1 MKSGEAAES
10 SRASTAAPD
19 GSSAFLRRFAALAA
33 PYFTSEERWYAW
45 LMTGG
50 VIVLTLLQI
59 AFAIRLNIWNRDFFN
74 ALEARDWHA
83 FLYQMGLFALLC
95 AATMG
100 IAVYQT
106 YVKQLLQ
113 LRWRKWL
120 NAKLVDQWLAD
131 GLHYQLSFI
140 ESGVDN
146 PDQRISEN
154 VKHATEKAVEFSLG
168 VFEKAVTLIS
178 FIGILWTV
186 SGALAIPLGEW
197 SFEIPGYMVF
207 AALLY
212 AGIGS
217 ALTYFVGKPIVGA
230 NLRQNATEADYRFS
244 LVRLRENSE
253 AVAMI
258 RGERDENRVLTRY
271 FGEVLTSTMGLMR
284 AQRQLMWLTSFYATV
299 GIVYPTLVASPRF
312 FAGAITLG
320 VLMQITAAFGQVQ
333 SSLNYFVDNYPRIAE
348 WRSNVERLLE
358 FEDALNS
365 SGEAI
370 HESGEVTSIVLS
382 DCTTEGCD
390 EQLDFENL
398 QITTIEGNIVVEDAN
413 TTIKKGERVLI
424 VGPSGSGKSTLF
436 RAISGLWPWGAGK
449 IVLPDQARMMFMPQR
464 PYLPLG
470 TLRAALTYP
479 ASPRKFASAQL
490 KSVLRRCGLNHLY
503 DRHLYDRL
511 EERERWDRVL
521 SGGEQQRL
529 AFCRLLLHKP
539 DWVFMDEATSA
550 LDEEMQQSIMRLFDE
565 ELAGTTL
572 VSIAHRPGMEA
583 FHSRT
588 LKLVMSEEGARLVT
602 KRRPPPSR
610 TGKVPRGRRRPLA
623 AMVWRSFRPAR

>member
-1 MKSGEAAES
+1 MKAGGAETLSQTGDESLSHPSG
-10 SRASTAAPD
+10 
-19 GSSAFLRRFAALAA
+19 FLRRFVALAA
-33 PYFTSEERWYAW
+33 PYFTSEERWTAW
-45 LMTGG
+45 LMTGA
-50 VIVLTLLQI
+50 VVALTLLQI
-59 AFAIRLNIWNRDFFN
+59 GFAVRLNVWNRDFFN
-74 ALEARDWHA
+74 ALEGRDWQA
-83 FLYQMGLFALLC
+83 FLYQMGVFALLC
-95 AATMG
+95 TATMG

-120 NAKLVDQWLAD
+120 NAKLVGQWLAG
-131 GLHYQLSFI
+131 GLHYQLTFI

-154 VKHATEKAVEFSLG
+154 VKHATENAVEFSLG
-168 VFEKAVTLIS
+168 IFEKAVTLVS

-186 SGALAIPLGEW
+186 SGSLQIPLGEW
-197 SFEIPGYMVF
+197 SFELPGYMVF

-212 AGIGS
+212 AAIGS
-217 ALTYFVGKPIVGA
+217 ALTYFVGKPIITA
-230 NLRQNATEADYRFS
+230 NLRQNTTEADYRFS

-271 FGEVLTSTMGLMR
+271 FGDVMSSTMGLMR
-284 AQRQLMWLTSFYATV
+284 AQRRLMWLTSFYATV

-333 SSLNYFVDNYPRIAE
+333 TSLNYFVDNYPRIAE
-348 WRSNVERLLE
+348 WRSHVERLLE

-365 SGEAI
+365 SGEATS
-370 HESGEVTSIVLS
+370 ESGEVTTITLS
-382 DCTTEGCD
+382 DCASEQREQ

-398 QITTIEGNIVVEDAN
+398 QITTIEGNIVIEDAN
-413 TTIKKGERVLI
+413 TTIRKGDRVLI

-436 RAISGLWPWGAGK
+436 RAISGLWPWGAGR
-449 IVLPDQARMMFMPQR
+449 IVRPDDARMMFMPQR

-470 TLRAALTYP
+470 TLRAALSYP
-479 ASPRKFASAQL
+479 APPRKFTSARL
-490 KSVLRRCGLNHLY
+490 KAVLHRCGLDDLG
-503 DRHLYDRL
+503 DRL

-550 LDEEMQQSIMRLFDE
+550 LDEEMQQSIMAIFE
-565 ELAGTTL
+565 KELAGTTV

-583 FHSRT
+583 FHNRT
-588 LKLVMSEEGARLVT
+588 IRLVMSSEGARLVT
-602 KRRPPPSR
+602 KRHRPARKAKVRPRR
-610 TGKVPRGRRRPLA
+610 TRRFGA
-623 AMVWRSFRPAR
+623 VVWRPFRPAR

>member
-1 MKSGEAAES
+1 MNSGGAANHDG
-10 SRASTAAPD
+10 ASPDAPET
-19 GSSAFLRRFAALAA
+19 SAAFLRRFVALAA
-33 PYFTSEERWYAW
+33 PYFTSEERWAAW
-45 LMTGG
+45 LLTAG
-50 VIVLTLLQI
+50 VIGLTLLQI
-59 AFAIRLNIWNRDFFN
+59 AFAVRLNIWNRDFFN
-74 ALEARDWHA
+74 ALEGRDWDA

-100 IAVYQT
+100 VAVYQT
-106 YVKQLLQ
+106 YIKQLLQ

-131 GLHYQLSFI
+131 GLHYQLTFI
-140 ESGVDN
+140 GSGIDN

-168 VFEKAVTLIS
+168 FFEKAVTLAS

-186 SGALAIPLGEW
+186 SGALDVTLMGQ

-212 AGIGS
+212 AGVGS
-217 ALTYFVGKPIVGA
+217 ALTFFVGKPIVTA
-230 NLRQNATEADYRFS
+230 NMRQNATEADYRFS

-258 RGERDENRVLTRY
+258 RGERDENRTLARY
-271 FGEVLTSTMGLMR
+271 FGDVMSSTIGLMR
-284 AQRQLMWLTSFYATV
+284 AQRRLMWLTSFYATV

-333 SSLNYFVDNYPRIAE
+333 NSLNYFVDNYPRIAE
-348 WRSNVERLLE
+348 WRSHVERLLE

-365 SGEAI
+365 SGEAT
-370 HESGEVTSIVLS
+370 HESGEVTTIVLS
-382 DCTTEGCD
+382 DCAAEEREEC
-390 EQLDFENL
+390 LDFENL
-398 QITTIEGNIVVEDAN
+398 QLTTSEGNIVIEDAN
-413 TTIKKGERVLI
+413 SRIAKGERVLLM
-424 VGPSGSGKSTLF
+424 GPSGSGKSTLF
-436 RAISGLWPWGAGK
+436 RAIAGLWPWGVGR
-449 IVLPDQARMMFMPQR
+449 IVVPERRCMMFMPQR

-470 TLRAALTYP
+470 SLRTAMTYP
-479 ASPRKFASAQL
+479 ASPRRFRAAALRDAL
-490 KSVLRRCGLNHLY
+490 KRCHLE
-503 DRHLYDRL
+503 HLVERL
-511 EERERWDRVL
+511 DEEERWDRVL
-521 SGGEQQRL
+521 SVGEQQRL
-529 AFCRLLLHKP
+529 GFCRLLLHKP

-550 LDEEMQQSIMRLFDE
+550 LDEETQQAMMGLFDK
-565 ELAGTTL
+565 ELAGTTV

-588 LKLVMSEEGARLVT
+588 IKLVMAAEGARLVT
-602 KRRPPPSR
+602 KR
-610 TGKVPRGRRRPLA
+610 VPRLSPRRSKAKHRRREPLTTI
-623 AMVWRSFRPAR
+623 MLRPFRSAR